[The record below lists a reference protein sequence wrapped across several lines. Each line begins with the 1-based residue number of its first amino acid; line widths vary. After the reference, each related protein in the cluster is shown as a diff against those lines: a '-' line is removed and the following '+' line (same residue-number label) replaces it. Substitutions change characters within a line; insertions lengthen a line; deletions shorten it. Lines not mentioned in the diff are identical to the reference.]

1 MKILIL
7 IVSAMLTLNVNA
19 NGPIEFVVTA
29 AAGGSNDTVTRGLIE
44 KLENNS
50 SLKFVALNK
59 PGAAHVIGYNYTF
72 NNNRPMLIIST
83 PEITKH
89 EVYSTLDDVYTLGH
103 FSNTLF
109 VSEKSGIRNFKQ
121 LIDLSRT
128 REINFG
134 HGGANSYGYQAM
146 QIVCEKT
153 LRCLGVGYKG
163 NSQGLLGIMSGE
175 IDTYAIVT
183 YGSKHVFEN
192 NKVLPIY
199 NVEFS
204 KDKSWVKLFAKNISQ
219 KNKEIILNVLQSQNP
234 KFYTDMGFEK

>member
-7 IVSAMLTLNVNA
+7 IVSIMLTLNVNA

-29 AAGGSNDTVTRGLIE
+29 AAGGSNDTVTRRLIE

-59 PGAAHVIGYNYTF
+59 PGAAHVIGYNYVF
-72 NNNRPMLIIST
+72 NNSKPVLIIST
-83 PEITKH
+83 PEITRH
-89 EVYSTLDDVYTLGH
+89 EGYSKLDEVYTLGH

-109 VSEKSGIRNFKQ
+109 VSEKSGINNFKQ
-121 LIDLSRT
+121 FINLSKT

-134 HGGANSYGYQAM
+134 HGGVGTYSYQAM

-153 LRCLGVGYKG
+153 LRCLEIGYKG
-163 NSQGLLGIMSGE
+163 GAQGLLGIMSGE
-175 IDTYAIVT
+175 IDTYAITT
-183 YGSKHVFEN
+183 YGSTHLFEN
-192 NKVLPIY
+192 DKLVPIH
-199 NVEFS
+199 NVEFL
-204 KDKSWVKLFAKNISQ
+204 KDNSWVKLFAKNISQ
-219 KNKEIILNVLQSQNP
+219 KNKEIILNVLKSQDR

>member
-7 IVSAMLTLNVNA
+7 IASLLLSFNVNA

-29 AAGGSNDTVTRGLIE
+29 AAGGSNDTVTRRLIE

-50 SLKFVALNK
+50 SLKFVSLNK
-59 PGAAHVIGYNYTF
+59 PGASHHIGYNYTF
-72 NNNRPMLIIST
+72 NNNKPMLIIST

-89 EVYSTLDDVYTLGH
+89 EVYSTLDDVYTLGY

-109 VSEKSGIRNFKQ
+109 VSEKSGIKNFKQ
-121 LIDLSRT
+121 FVDLSKT

-134 HGGANSYGYQAM
+134 HGGVGTYSYQAM

-153 LRCLGVGYKG
+153 LKCLEVAYKG
-163 NSQGLLGIMSGE
+163 GAQGILGIMSGE
-175 IDTYAIVT
+175 IDTYAITT
-183 YGSKHVFEN
+183 YGSKHLFEN
-192 NKVLPIY
+192 NKLVPIY
-199 NVEFS
+199 NIDFL

-219 KNKEIILNVLQSQNP
+219 KNKEIILNILQSQDP

>member
-7 IVSAMLTLNVNA
+7 IVSLLLSVSVNA

-29 AAGGSNDTVTRGLIE
+29 AAGGSNDTVTRRLIE

-59 PGAAHVIGYNYTF
+59 AGAAHVIGYNYVF
-72 NNNRPMLIIST
+72 NNNKPMLIIST

-121 LIDLSRT
+121 FINLSKT

-134 HGGANSYGYQAM
+134 HGGVGTYSYKAM
-146 QIVCEKT
+146 QTVCEKT
-153 LRCLGVGYKG
+153 LRCLEIGYKG
-163 NSQGLLGIMSGE
+163 GAQGLLGIMSGE
-175 IDTYAIVT
+175 IDTYAITT
-183 YGSKHVFEN
+183 YGSTHLFEN
-192 NKVLPIY
+192 NKLVPIH
-199 NVEFS
+199 NVEFL
-204 KDKSWVKLFAKNISQ
+204 KDNSWVKLFAKNISQ
-219 KNKEIILNVLQSQNP
+219 KNKEIILNILQSQDI